1 MEEVYGKENSQKPI
15 YIDLLVHTTR
25 KEGLLELE
33 NVVKEIPPE
42 IGSNQGIQ
50 SAVSYVCGG
59 LDGEDIIELLT
70 AHYWVKNLQG
80 EDALLYFI
88 IIIICLCEEHL
99 LKVIKIWHCSPKFSN
114 QSKH

>member
-42 IGSNQGIQ
+42 IGFNQGIQ

-88 IIIICLCEEHL
+88 IIIICLCE
-99 LKVIKIWHCSPKFSN
+99 
-114 QSKH
+114 